1 MKMTHSSPS
10 LFKNLVAD
18 VLTRMIINT
27 QKNDLLVGLASHM
40 IDRGVSIL

>member
-1 MKMTHSSPS
+1 MTHNSPV
-10 LFKNLVAD
+10 LFENLVVD
-18 VLTRMIINT
+18 VRTRMIINA